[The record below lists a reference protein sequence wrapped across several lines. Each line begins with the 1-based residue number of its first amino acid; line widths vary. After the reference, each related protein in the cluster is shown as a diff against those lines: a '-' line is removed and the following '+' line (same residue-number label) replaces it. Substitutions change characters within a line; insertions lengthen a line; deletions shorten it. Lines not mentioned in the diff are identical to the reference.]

1 MKTVHVNASKE
12 YDILIGKGLL
22 PRTGK
27 LVANVLKCKTLC
39 LVSDDTVN
47 ALYADTVS
55 ASLEGAGYSVVRF
68 VFPHGEQSKSAQTY
82 LDLLAFLAEN
92 HLTRSDAIIAL
103 GGGVVGDLSGFAA
116 ATYQRG
122 IRFVQIPTT
131 LLAAVDSSVGGKT
144 AIDIPAGKNLVGA
157 FHQPELVICDTN
169 TLRTLSEDIYRDGCA
184 EIIKY
189 GMICDEKLFAALGE
203 KHVSEQEED
212 VICRCVEIKR
222 DIVNRDEFDLGI
234 RALLNFGH
242 TVGHAI
248 EACSNFGISHGT
260 GVALGMRIVC
270 NACAALG
277 YCDAQCADALN
288 AILDSYGFAKSVPYT
303 EDELAAPAL
312 SDKKRSGNTIT
323 LILPEKVGRCVTH
336 KITTDELTPFIKAG
350 L

>member
-12 YDILIGKGLL
+12 YDIVIGKGLL
-22 PRTGK
+22 QKSGA
-27 LVANVLKCKTLC
+27 LISDVLKCKTLC
-39 LVSDDTVN
+39 LVTDDTVN

-68 VFPHGEQSKSAQTY
+68 VFPHGEESKSAQTY
-82 LDLLAFLAEN
+82 LSLLTFLAEN
-92 HLTRSDAIIAL
+92 RLTRSDAIVAL

-122 IRFVQIPTT
+122 IRFVQMPTT

-157 FHQPELVICDTN
+157 FHQPELVICDTD

-189 GMICDEKLFAALGE
+189 GMICDGKLFASLLE

-222 DIVNRDEFDLGI
+222 DIVNEDEFDRGL

-248 EACSNFGISHGT
+248 EACSSFGISHGT

-270 NACAALG
+270 KASAAMG
-277 YCDAQCADALN
+277 FCDERCADALN
-288 AILDSYGFAKSVPYT
+288 GILDRYGFGRDIPYSAQ
-303 EDELAAPAL
+303 ELAAPAL

-323 LILPEKVGRCVTH
+323 LILPEKVGKCVTH